1 MGPGEVSNMIGF
13 TKMNSERNVSPGFSS
28 LFALLLYLLIDAY
41 NQNLMIEDKISFFV
55 SGICLLALLI
65 HQLRNV
71 WHTSTKSKSVE
82 R

>member
-1 MGPGEVSNMIGF
+1 
-13 TKMNSERNVSPGFSS
+13 MNSERNVSLGFSS
-28 LFALLLYLLIDAY
+28 FFALLLYLLFDAY
-41 NQNLMIEDKISFFV
+41 NQYLTNVDKISFFI

-71 WHTSTKSKSVE
+71 WLTSKKSRSDE